1 MDETEKIEDNI
12 DKIDE
17 TDLDDWFN
25 EWPSR
30 TDGQPVDPTI
40 TTLTEKGASDSW
52 SNVKDTAGNDTF
64 GTPAETPFAPLE
76 YSPISQDETIR
87 RSGLAWSAGI
97 VFFSSIAFTL
107 FLGWLADLLLGSS
120 PWGLVGGIVLGS
132 IIGFVQ
138 FFRITSQIFGS
149 DSSKPAIKSL
159 LSDNDD
165 DV

>member
-1 MDETEKIEDNI
+1 MDDTDKIEEVI
-12 DKIDE
+12 EKIDE
-17 TDLDDWFN
+17 ADLNEWFN
-25 EWPSR
+25 EWPTRPVVPSGDPSFDASTPNDTSDSLGGGSDVAAN
-30 TDGQPVDPTI
+30 TDGPSEPAFVPV
-40 TTLTEKGASDSW
+40 
-52 SNVKDTAGNDTF
+52 
-64 GTPAETPFAPLE
+64 E

-149 DSSKPAIKSL
+149 GDSKPKIRSL
-159 LSDNDD
+159 LSNDD
-165 DV
+165 DDI